1 MSVSENKAVFL
12 CYASQA
18 DEAAHRSFY
27 ALCEAHPREKPAV
40 QQGYTPSWRVSNW
53 TLPETIRR
61 RTPARVGGS
70 IPTWAPFLKQRNR
83 LPTGAASWRNYWPAC
98 R

>member
-18 DEAAHRSFY
+18 DEAAHRSFN

-40 QQGYTPSWRVSNW
+40 QQGYTP
-53 TLPETIRR
+53 
-61 RTPARVGGS
+61 
-70 IPTWAPFLKQRNR
+70 
-83 LPTGAASWRNYWPAC
+83 
-98 R
+98 